1 MSNEWVGYYLFMQ
14 KALTIVFGSVLI
26 AIGINLFLVPHKL
39 LEGGALGISLIF
51 HYLMDAKVG
60 LTFLLISIPIFII
73 AWNYYRTFFYN
84 GIHGMLL
91 SSVIIDLL
99 YPLSEIGKYFMINPL
114 ISAAL
119 GGILIGSGVGIMFRL
134 DISVGGVDLLAQ
146 MFARKFNHNPGIV
159 IFCFD
164 VVIVSIG
171 CLLITS
177 SHLLLSYTTVLL
189 VGISTSFIIS
199 IPNKQKKF
207 QYDKIN

>member
-1 MSNEWVGYYLFMQ
+1 MQ

-99 YPLSEIGKYFMINPL
+99 YPLSEIGKYFIINPL

-146 MFARKFNHNPGIV
+146 MFARKLKLNPGIV
-159 IFCFD
+159 ILCFD

-199 IPNKQKKF
+199 IPKKQKKL
-207 QYDKIN
+207 QYEKVS

>member
-1 MSNEWVGYYLFMQ
+1 MQ
-14 KALTIVFGSVLI
+14 KAVTIVFGSVLI
-26 AIGINLFLVPHKL
+26 AIGINLFLVPNKL

-73 AWNYYRTFFYN
+73 SWYFYRSFFYN
-84 GIHGMLL
+84 GIHGMLI
-91 SSVIIDLL
+91 SSVFIDFL
-99 YPLSEIGKYFMINPL
+99 YPLSEIGKYLMLSPL

-119 GGILIGSGVGIMFRL
+119 GGIFIGSGVGIMFRL
-134 DISVGGVDLLAQ
+134 DVSVGGLDLLAQ
-146 MFARKFNHNPGIV
+146 MFARKLDLNPGIV
-159 IFCFD
+159 ILCFD

-171 CLLITS
+171 CMLITS